1 MGEGTSKDKE
11 RSSETLNSFNNFI
24 AHDKP
29 SSLYL
34 SEQGPWSQPLVV
46 GGSEQLLDEDQIKG
60 FRFKCSL
67 PHEQRTSNT
76 GINVRPYGVREYR
89 TRRGKPCS

>member
-34 SEQGPWSQPLVV
+34 PANRAHSRSL
-46 GGSEQLLDEDQIKG
+46 SLLEEVNSFSI
-60 FRFKCSL
+60 
-67 PHEQRTSNT
+67 
-76 GINVRPYGVREYR
+76 GIR
-89 TRRGKPCS
+89 

>member
-34 SEQGPWSQPLVV
+34 SANRAHSRSL
-46 GGSEQLLDEDQIKG
+46 SLLEEVNSFSIKI
-60 FRFKCSL
+60 R
-67 PHEQRTSNT
+67 
-76 GINVRPYGVREYR
+76 
-89 TRRGKPCS
+89 

>member
-34 SEQGPWSQPLVV
+34 PANRAHSRSL
-46 GGSEQLLDEDQIKG
+46 SLLEEVNSFSIKI
-60 FRFKCSL
+60 R
-67 PHEQRTSNT
+67 
-76 GINVRPYGVREYR
+76 
-89 TRRGKPCS
+89 